1 MNRLL
6 VPLLL
11 AFAFGCG
18 PSDEIKSYSVP
29 KEKLAPTAPT
39 GVSAPAAT
47 GPDKA
52 RLLGAII
59 PAAGGSSYFVK
70 MTGTPEAVE
79 PHAAA
84 FEEFVKSVDVS
95 ATPPKYT
102 APAGWKQGPARQMRV
117 VTFLV
122 GDGEKPLEAYLSEP
136 FAGSVLDNVNRWRGE
151 VGAKPVTEAE
161 LPAATKELPG
171 PTKKYLIDVRGPG
184 GSGGMMPPFM
194 NRK

>member
-1 MNRLL
+1 MNRLA

-11 AFAFGCG
+11 AVVGCG
-18 PSDEIKSYSVP
+18 PSDDIKTYSVP
-29 KEKLAPTAPT
+29 KDKLAPTAPT
-39 GVSAPAAT
+39 GAAPAVAT
-47 GPDKA
+47 GPDKV

-70 MTGTPEAVE
+70 MTGTPEALE

-95 ATPPKYT
+95 STPPKYT
-102 APAGWKQGPARQMRV
+102 PPAGWKQGPAKAMRL

-122 GDGEKPLEAYLSEP
+122 GDGDKPLEAYLSEP
-136 FAGSVLDNVNRWRGE
+136 FAGSVLDNVNRWRNE

-161 LPAATKELPG
+161 LPTAAKELPG
-171 PTKKYLIDVRGPG
+171 PAKKYLIDVRGPG